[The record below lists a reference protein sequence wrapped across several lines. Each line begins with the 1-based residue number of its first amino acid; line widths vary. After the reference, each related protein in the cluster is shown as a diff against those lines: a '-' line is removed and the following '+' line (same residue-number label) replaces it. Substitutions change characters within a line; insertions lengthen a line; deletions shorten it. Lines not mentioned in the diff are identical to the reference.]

1 MPITAVTSR
10 YANALADVVTA
21 SGAAVDPQAAATELR
36 AFAGVVAESAEL
48 RNALLTPAVAPSR
61 KRAVVERIGAVL
73 GTSRIIRNLLFVLVD
88 HRRIAMLPDLA
99 ADFETVMDE
108 RLGFARAEIAAG
120 LELTA
125 AQQSA
130 IAAELERITGKRI
143 RARFAVDSA
152 LIGGVMARIG
162 STVYDGS
169 VRAQLAAIGRSLSAE
184 AES

>member
-1 MPITAVTSR
+1 
-10 YANALADVVTA
+10 
-21 SGAAVDPQAAATELR
+21 
-36 AFAGVVAESAEL
+36 
-48 RNALLTPAVAPSR
+48 LLTPAVAPSR

-99 ADFETVMDE
+99 VDFEAVMDQ
-108 RLGFARAEIAAG
+108 RLGFARAEITAG
-120 LELTA
+120 RELTA
-125 AQQSA
+125 AQQTA

-143 RARFAVDSA
+143 RARFTVDPT

>member
-1 MPITAVTSR
+1 
-10 YANALADVVTA
+10 
-21 SGAAVDPQAAATELR
+21 
-36 AFAGVVAESAEL
+36 
-48 RNALLTPAVAPSR
+48 
-61 KRAVVERIGAVL
+61 
-73 GTSRIIRNLLFVLVD
+73 
-88 HRRIAMLPDLA
+88 
-99 ADFETVMDE
+99 
-108 RLGFARAEIAAG
+108 
-120 LELTA
+120 LTA

-184 AES
+184 GES

>member
-21 SGAAVDPQAAATELR
+21 SGAALDPQAAAIELR
-36 AFAGVVAESAEL
+36 GFAQVVAESAEL

-61 KRAVVERIGAVL
+61 KRAVVERIVAVL
-73 GTSRIIRNLLFVLVD
+73 GISRIIRNLLFVLVD

-99 ADFETVMDE
+99 TAFEAVMDE

-120 LELTA
+120 LELTP
-125 AQQSA
+125 AQQTA
-130 IAAELERITGKRI
+130 IAAELERVTGKRI
-143 RARFAVDSA
+143 RARYGVDSA

-184 AES
+184 GES